1 MNKILKYNNK
11 LNVISKNIKKYREL
25 HKMSLS
31 QLSNKLQLMGIDI
44 PKSSLQNIEVG
55 KRIVKEYE
63 FYALCKI
70 FNVSMEDMLKDFIKE
85 LVVLIVDVLYQK

>member
-1 MNKILKYNNK
+1 MKRITTKYNNN
-11 LNVISKNIKKYREL
+11 LNVIGKNMKKYRKANRMTL
-25 HKMSLS
+25 DTVST
-31 QLSNKLQLMGIDI
+31 KLQLLGIDI

-70 FNVSMEDMLKDFIKE
+70 FNVSMEEMLEDFIKE
-85 LVVLIVDVLYQK
+85 ID

>member
-11 LNVISKNIKKYREL
+11 LNVISKNVKKYREAQN
-25 HKMSLS
+25 MSLS
-31 QLSNKLQLMGIDI
+31 ALSNKLQLMGIDI
-44 PKSSLQNIEVG
+44 PKSSLQNIESG

-70 FNVSMEDMLKDFIKE
+70 FNISMEDMLKDFINEIK
-85 LVVLIVDVLYQK
+85 